1 MASTIST
8 SSTGLDQLVL
18 LIALMVYLVVNLVV
32 MALYGFDKHRARNG
46 GRRIPERSLIMAALL
61 GPFGALLGMRLFHHK
76 TRKALFLLVPLFV
89 VLHLVLIYLIWY
101 Y

>member
-1 MASTIST
+1 
-8 SSTGLDQLVL
+8 LDQLVL